1 MDGLLSGLN
10 SAQRKAA
17 EHIKGPVM
25 VIAGAGSG
33 KTRVLTYRIAHLL
46 ANGADAFQILALTFT
61 NKAAREMKERIAK
74 VVSADEAKNVWMGT
88 FHSIFAR
95 ILRVEGSRLGFPSN
109 FTIYDTE
116 DAHKVVANVIKELNL
131 DKEIY
136 KTKSVASRISAYKNN
151 LITPKA
157 YAARADLQEQDAS
170 ARMPKLGEVYS
181 QYMERCFRA
190 GAMDFD
196 DLLLKTNE
204 LFARFPE
211 ALAKYQERFR
221 YLLVDEYQDTN
232 HAQYL
237 IVKALASRFEN
248 ICVVGDDA
256 QSIYS
261 FRGANIRN
269 ILNFQNDYPDAALY
283 KLEQNYRSTK
293 RIVSA
298 ANTLISHNKEQLQKD
313 VWTENPLGEKIV
325 VHQSVSDSDE
335 GQYVAQTTWDLV
347 HREQR
352 HYSDFAILYR
362 TNAQSRSF
370 EDALRRRNIP
380 YQIYGGLSF
389 YQRKEIKDV
398 LAYVRL
404 TVNASDEEAL
414 RRVINLPGRGIGE
427 TTLARLTIAANEKKV
442 PIWEAVRHATSWD
455 LGINRPTA
463 ERLEAF
469 ADLIDSYRIIASEQ
483 DAFGTVEHIVRS
495 SGLVKLLAE
504 DKSPEGISR
513 YENIQELLNGI
524 KDFVEQQSQT
534 EDGNPSLGAF
544 LQDVALFT
552 DRDEQVSDEPK
563 VTLMTIHLA
572 KGLEFPVVFVVGLED
587 SLFPSMMAMNS
598 RSDLEEE
605 RRLFYVALTRAEQRA
620 YLTHARVRYRWG
632 KLMDCEPSRFLDELD
647 DEHLDVHL
655 PEVAKN
661 YGVPRELRD
670 AFGDPEQPRTFRGG
684 GGPNR
689 SGSASKPAGPPPAPI
704 RFRKPENLKPLGQ
717 ASAASGIPA
726 NELILSPGVRVL
738 HDRFGAGTVTEVE
751 SATDGGKATIK
762 FDNAGEKKLLLK
774 FAKLQL
780 LA

>member
-335 GQYVAQTTWDLV
+335 GQYVAQTIWDLV

-404 TVNASDEEAL
+404 TVNAGDEEAL

-427 TTLARLTIAANEKKV
+427 TTLARLTIVANEKKV
-442 PIWEAVRHATSWD
+442 PLWEAVRHATSWD

-469 ADLIDSYRIIASEQ
+469 ADLIDSYRIIAIQQ

-552 DRDEQVSDEPK
+552 DRDEQESNEPK

-684 GGPNR
+684 GAPNR

-751 SATDGGKATIK
+751 SAADGGKATIK